1 MDADAKSKARHY
13 LQVLLKQPGITK
25 SMTLEQIGEIL
36 DNAENANKIDKQLEQ
51 PFYNQ
56 EKLSFQRLNKKGH
69 TVLMTCKP
77 AAIKLYLV
85 LANYKNQSNVICV
98 SRPDLAKIS
107 EMSRPTINSASDELI
122 YKGLMIIER
131 GNEGQGEAITY
142 ILNPEAVASGKII
155 YQRNLVYHYWEKA
168 GQEAKN
174 RFEFI
179 LKQQESRFSAEFQVE
194 DTTIRGEVE
203 PQAKIIKKGKE
214 INQNKKRVNAGNIDP
229 LQDTTS
235 PTTHNYYKQD
245 ESKNSTPFT
254 DNMQKSSH
262 LLTESEEKMF
272 SGTLRGNFE
281 NDPEIPFNDAQT
293 NEETEQLAGQMS
305 VEDYPELMPE
315 GDNNGKTSNAKPGND
330 DGCRV

>member
-293 NEETEQLAGQMS
+293 NEETEQIAGQMS
-305 VEDYPELMPE
+305 VEDYPEIMPE
-315 GDNNGKTSNAKPGND
+315 GEQ
-330 DGCRV
+330 

>member
-281 NDPEIPFNDAQT
+281 NDPEIPFNDAQI

-315 GDNNGKTSNAKPGND
+315 GDNNGKTSNTKPGNND
-330 DGCRV
+330 RSRI

>member
-262 LLTESEEKMF
+262 LLTEYEEKMF

-293 NEETEQLAGQMS
+293 NEETEQIAGQMS
-305 VEDYPELMPE
+305 VEDYPEIMPE
-315 GDNNGKTSNAKPGND
+315 GEQ
-330 DGCRV
+330 

>member
-214 INQNKKRVNAGNIDP
+214 INQNRKRVNAGNIDP

-254 DNMQKSSH
+254 DNMQKSSY

-315 GDNNGKTSNAKPGND
+315 GDNNGKTSNTKPGNND
-330 DGCRV
+330 RSRI

>member
-315 GDNNGKTSNAKPGND
+315 GDNNGKTSNTKPGNND
-330 DGCRV
+330 RSRI

>member
-315 GDNNGKTSNAKPGND
+315 GDNNGKTSNAKPGNND
-330 DGCRV
+330 RSRV

>member
-272 SGTLRGNFE
+272 SGTLRGDFE

-293 NEETEQLAGQMS
+293 NEETEQLAEQMS

-315 GDNNGKTSNAKPGND
+315 GDNNGKTNTTKSRHND
-330 DGCRV
+330 RRRI

>member
-1 MDADAKSKARHY
+1 MDADAKSKAKHY

-25 SMTLEQIGEIL
+25 KMTLEQIDEIL
-36 DNAENANKIDKQLEQ
+36 DNPENANKIDKQLEQ

-174 RFEFI
+174 RFESI
-179 LKQQESRFSAEFQVE
+179 LKQQESKFSAEFQVE

-245 ESKNSTPFT
+245 ESENSTPFT

-281 NDPEIPFNDAQT
+281 NDPEIPFNDIQT
-293 NEETEQLAGQMS
+293 NEDTEQIAGQMS

-315 GDNNGKTSNAKPGND
+315 GDNNEKTNATKPGHND
-330 DGCRV
+330 GRRI

>member
-293 NEETEQLAGQMS
+293 NEEIEQLAGQMS

-315 GDNNGKTSNAKPGND
+315 GDNNGKTSNTKPGNND
-330 DGCRV
+330 RSRI

>member
-245 ESKNSTPFT
+245 ESKNSTFCC
-254 DNMQKSSH
+254 
-262 LLTESEEKMF
+262 
-272 SGTLRGNFE
+272 
-281 NDPEIPFNDAQT
+281 
-293 NEETEQLAGQMS
+293 
-305 VEDYPELMPE
+305 
-315 GDNNGKTSNAKPGND
+315 PG
-330 DGCRV
+330 

>member
-131 GNEGQGEAITY
+131 RNEGQGEAITY

-272 SGTLRGNFE
+272 SGTLIVGVGN
-281 NDPEIPFNDAQT
+281 
-293 NEETEQLAGQMS
+293 
-305 VEDYPELMPE
+305 
-315 GDNNGKTSNAKPGND
+315 
-330 DGCRV
+330 

>member
-293 NEETEQLAGQMS
+293 NEETKQLAGQMS

-315 GDNNGKTSNAKPGND
+315 GDNNGKTSNTKPGNND
-330 DGCRV
+330 RSRI

>member
-235 PTTHNYYKQD
+235 PTTHNYYKQG

-281 NDPEIPFNDAQT
+281 NDPEIPFNDTQT
-293 NEETEQLAGQMS
+293 AEETEQIAGQMS
-305 VEDYPELMPE
+305 VEDYPEIMPE
-315 GDNNGKTSNAKPGND
+315 GE
-330 DGCRV
+330 R